1 MATYEHRQLVDRIAK
16 FDTIPSD
23 ADATSSMNATSAAVG
38 HGNCRVLIPLKLGK
52 YTHIS
57 VTLGGCDMTNSGIG
71 SFSSYQLVVLTIAG
85 VLFAVWR

>member
-23 ADATSSMNATSAAVG
+23 TDATSSMNATSAAVG
-38 HGNCRVLIPLKLGK
+38 HGNCGVLIPLKLGK
-52 YTHIS
+52 YTHN
-57 VTLGGCDMTNSGIG
+57 LGGCDMKNSGIG

-85 VLFAVWR
+85 VLFAVSR